1 MNEKIFAIGLG
12 DKSVALLEVEPFDSS
27 FSHFRPLSLPELP
40 GMQSAQIALGPL
52 PKTCPTVY
60 DGTNA
65 SIVHDGTGAIR
76 SYFGDC
82 YHFSEIARHFFMNF
96 ENLQFADELL
106 TCG

>member
-1 MNEKIFAIGLG
+1 ME
-12 DKSVALLEVEPFDSS
+12 
-27 FSHFRPLSLPELP
+27 
-40 GMQSAQIALGPL
+40 Q
-52 PKTCPTVY
+52 
-60 DGTNA
+60 NA

-82 YHFSEIARHFFMNF
+82 YHFSEIERHFFMNF

>member
-1 MNEKIFAIGLG
+1 ME
-12 DKSVALLEVEPFDSS
+12 
-27 FSHFRPLSLPELP
+27 
-40 GMQSAQIALGPL
+40 Q
-52 PKTCPTVY
+52 
-60 DGTNA
+60 NA

-106 TCG
+106 TCGLKSADAAIVRIKKIRALGQRRTRKHDHNGHIWTTQPKTHLTQAVISTHVCKHTTP